1 MFTLWSASRAANL
14 SREPRPPV
22 SVFPLH
28 RRLPSFWPSPL
39 NFKRLSPL
47 WEKSFSQDTGC
58 PLGVIKEG
66 CERRIASSLCG
77 GKVFCFF
84 HMFCEI
90 NILISLLVILFHT
103 HRWSLFICFFSA
115 ASPLQHLC
123 LYGIY
128 LASDLRRKT
137 ANTNNTP
144 RCKCCEQLAHKV
156 IHHGCGLCVIL
167 YRLFRS
173 FKSVFSAQLWV
184 LLFAHVSSNVHF
196 ICS

>member
-90 NILISLLVILFHT
+90 NIVISACYPVSHTSLELVYLLFFCCKST
-103 HRWSLFICFFSA
+103 PTSLFIRHIFSIWSEAENCKHKQHPTMQMLWA
-115 ASPLQHLC
+115 ARTQS
-123 LYGIY
+123 Y
-128 LASDLRRKT
+128 SSWLRSLR
-137 ANTNNTP
+137 N
-144 RCKCCEQLAHKV
+144 L
-156 IHHGCGLCVIL
+156 I
-167 YRLFRS
+167 
-173 FKSVFSAQLWV
+173 
-184 LLFAHVSSNVHF
+184 
-196 ICS
+196 